1 MGAARLLFV
10 LRVSAIETNEYAQ
23 WSERVMEAVTMS
35 NDREYLYE
43 LALILEHAEGERE
56 GIDSDTYFIRI
67 ERMTA
72 RDIAARLKQ
81 IASRL
86 PVLH

>member
-1 MGAARLLFV
+1 M
-10 LRVSAIETNEYAQ
+10 
-23 WSERVMEAVTMS
+23 
-35 NDREYLYE
+35 DREYLYE

-72 RDIAARLKQ
+72 RDIAARLRS
-81 IASRL
+81 IASKM